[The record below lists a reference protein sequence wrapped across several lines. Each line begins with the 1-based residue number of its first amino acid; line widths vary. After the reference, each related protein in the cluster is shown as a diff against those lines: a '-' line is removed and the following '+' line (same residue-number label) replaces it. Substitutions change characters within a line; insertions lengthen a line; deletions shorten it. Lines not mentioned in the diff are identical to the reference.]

1 VVHQAARHGELR
13 VAAAQFVDL
22 ANGVLA
28 LGGGENLRHHL
39 PSLRREDAEP
49 DLLHGVHAAPE
60 LQKLPQVA
68 RPFHHLA
75 GDGAV
80 DGDALVGDVVQNS
93 FIGGRS
99 AARIVL
105 GFESVHRNRKRE
117 AVVGPPDVR
126 HGPEGAGDEL
136 NVNAHRQQLGQ
147 HQFHFAIAHQGIAAH
162 QRQVQRTQFTDQLH
176 HTAYQLI
183 ALEITELAQIDAVAQ
198 MLIFKCVATWTT
210 QWTLLGDLDGER
222 GFAPP
227 ENQPPSSHNVAGLHL
242 SPLLLQTR
250 PR

>member
-1 VVHQAARHGELR
+1 
-13 VAAAQFVDL
+13 VDL
-22 ANGVLA
+22 ADGVLA
-28 LGGGENLRHHL
+28 LSGGEDLRHHL
-39 PSLRREDAEP
+39 PALRRKDAEP
-49 DLLHGVHAAPE
+49 DLLHGVHAAPV
-60 LQKLPQVA
+60 LHKLPQVA

-162 QRQVQRTQFTDQLH
+162 QRQVQRTQLTDERH
-176 HTAYQLI
+176 HAPNEII
-183 ALEITELAQIDAVAQ
+183 AFEITELAQIDAIAQ
-198 MLIFKCVATWTT
+198 MLILKGVATWTA
-210 QWTLLGDLDGER
+210 QRAFLRDLDR
-222 GFAPP
+222 
-227 ENQPPSSHNVAGLHL
+227 
-242 SPLLLQTR
+242 
-250 PR
+250 